1 MKKWLKVLLISL
13 GSIVGLLTVVFSIVS
28 FILFTPS
35 QLTPIVNRFANEFL
49 NAKVKIESVDLAYFS
64 VYPFVRLNI
73 ENVLVLDQNNPQD
86 TLTFIP
92 SARAKL
98 NFNDFVFRN
107 NLIITQLELNGSV
120 TNVTFHEDGT
130 MNWDIFPAS
139 EGERETTP
147 TPLDS
152 LFNTVD
158 IKQIVLNSGHV
169 NYRNEKN
176 GQVVTI
182 YDANFQMN
190 GSFIEQNLLSEMS
203 VNLYG
208 INFSDGSMGVQ
219 ISGFQTTLNG
229 DLFNSQVHAIS
240 DIVIDSLRY
249 SSETMNLFFPHLTL
263 NLESTTNFSDGQIH
277 IQTIIEKIHFD
288 LDDEVLLDN
297 STLSL
302 ALTAEYFSD
311 NQKISIEKG
320 ALSINEI
327 PFHLSGTVE
336 MLDTGFYTDLS
347 FNLDTTRFSQIYE
360 LLPEAIA
367 NMVLEFAEINDGDIF
382 CNGTISGK
390 FANGAMPNVNAT
402 FGIKNMSMV
411 VFNSRIDTLNLL
423 ADASLRLNDLRNAT
437 LTVRDF
443 YYSGHLGT
451 ASVTATVRGFSEN
464 PYIETHVITDLNL
477 RRLYRM
483 LVGRGNP
490 FRTRGAIHADINA
503 GFALQ
508 DVLNFSQDKL
518 DRIRLDGVISIDDL
532 LVRNRQDSINLFT
545 DFLRLRLGAQ
555 VEDERLEGQ
564 ALFRANLRLDSLD
577 FVYRNQ
583 YTAQIARL
591 STGLR
596 IEMPTDDDTVNI
608 KTARI
613 SFRDIRL
620 RMPQERIRLNAGR
633 TSASVRI
640 VPNPDKPT
648 SPLASVRVSA
658 DAMMFRQPG
667 TTVRLGSS
675 QLNLALMPQVQTE
688 RTGGGRGERTGE
700 RTGEANGVTEREGR
714 GGGGRARY
722 AGMTEEERRERR
734 LSRLAVMSSDEL
746 LEMFMG
752 YLAFLGDTNIDIA
765 QQFMNDFSYEGSLVF
780 DTFRLRMSDFPMPI
794 SVLETEVNLTP
805 RLLSLDNAKLVMG
818 NTDMKISGGLENFR
832 RALAGRGTL
841 RGQVYVNSNKI
852 DGNQLML
859 AMRNDPSLREQNR
872 GGRGEGRGEG
882 GGRRRGAEPE
892 LNRFEQMDRE
902 REARRA
908 EREASGEVRT
918 RGGGG
923 GGGDRAERA
932 PVAQAAEPEY
942 EEDPTFMAVSDS
954 VLVAEAA
961 EDLSEFYVEFKA
973 PAETSLFMIPRLL
986 NIALNLQIDTFL
998 FGGGTMTNLHGTAE
1012 VRDEF
1017 LRLNEF
1023 RLTNGAGELG
1033 ISLAY
1038 KAHSLNEASVWMEMN
1053 MENTEIQD
1061 LLELYPAIKEEL
1073 AITQS
1078 LEGLVSL
1085 NVTLSSV
1092 LDSTMNVDLDRT
1104 VASASMHGENLVLLD
1119 GETFSTVANLL
1130 GFRRRDQ
1137 NLIDS
1142 ISVSATVKDGV
1153 IEVFPF
1159 KLTMNRYSLAVGGT
1173 QGLDGSFNYHVT
1185 FLNSPF
1191 ILFRPVSWGTSLLTG
1206 LNVGINASGT
1216 PPTEEGGSSRMRIRP
1231 TRADFRDLATPATSV
1246 HVQRTINV
1254 QYEFRQLL
1262 DRQLGMIVGEP
1273 TQNE

>member
-1 MKKWLKVLLISL
+1 
-13 GSIVGLLTVVFSIVS
+13 
-28 FILFTPS
+28 
-35 QLTPIVNRFANEFL
+35 
-49 NAKVKIESVDLAYFS
+49 
-64 VYPFVRLNI
+64 
-73 ENVLVLDQNNPQD
+73 
-86 TLTFIP
+86 
-92 SARAKL
+92 
-98 NFNDFVFRN
+98 
-107 NLIITQLELNGSV
+107 
-120 TNVTFHEDGT
+120 
-130 MNWDIFPAS
+130 
-139 EGERETTP
+139 
-147 TPLDS
+147 
-152 LFNTVD
+152 
-158 IKQIVLNSGHV
+158 
-169 NYRNEKN
+169 
-176 GQVVTI
+176 
-182 YDANFQMN
+182 
-190 GSFIEQNLLSEMS
+190 MS

-360 LLPEAIA
+360 LLPDAIA
-367 NMVLEFAEINDGDIF
+367 AMILEFAEINDGDIF

-390 FANGAMPNVNAT
+390 FANGAMPNINAT
-402 FGIKNMSMV
+402 FGVKHMDMV
-411 VFNSRIDTLNLL
+411 VFNSRIDTLNLV

-508 DVLNFSQDKL
+508 DVLNFSQDNL

-613 SFRDIRL
+613 SFRDMRL

-640 VPNPDKPT
+640 VPNPEKPT
-648 SPLASVRVSA
+648 SPLASIRVSA

-675 QLNLALMPQVQTE
+675 QLNLALMPQIQTE
-688 RTGGGRGERTGE
+688 RTGGGRGERTAE
-700 RTGEANGVTEREGR
+700 TNGVTDREGR
-714 GGGGRARY
+714 GGRARY
-722 AGMTEEERRERR
+722 AGMTEEERRQRR
-734 LSRLAVMSSDEL
+734 LSRLAVMSSDQL
-746 LEMFMG
+746 LEKFVG
-752 YLAFLGDTNIDIA
+752 YLEFLGDTNIDIA

-805 RLLSLDNAKLVMG
+805 RLLSLDNAKFVMG

-841 RGQVYVNSNKI
+841 RGQVDVKSTKI

-882 GGRRRGAEPE
+882 GGRRRDAEPE

-923 GGGDRAERA
+923 GGRAERET
-932 PVAQAAEPEY
+932 VAQAEPEY
-942 EEDPTFMAVSDS
+942 EDDAEFMAVSDS
-954 VLVAEAA
+954 VLLAEAA

-986 NIALNLQIDTFL
+986 NIALNVQIDTFL
-998 FGGGTMTNLHGTAE
+998 FGEGTMTNLHGTAE

-1023 RLTNGAGELG
+1023 RLTNGAGEMD

-1038 KAHSLNEASVWMEMN
+1038 KAHSLNEASVWFEMN

-1061 LLELYPAIKEEL
+1061 LIVLYPAIKEEL

-1078 LEGLVSL
+1078 LQGLVNL
-1085 NVTLSSV
+1085 TATLSSV
-1092 LDSTMNVDLDRT
+1092 LDSTMRVDLSRT
-1104 VASASMHGENLVLLD
+1104 VASANMHGENLVLLD
-1119 GETFSTVANLL
+1119 GQSFAQVANLL

-1142 ISVSATVKDGV
+1142 ISVSATVKDSV
-1153 IEVFPF
+1153 IEIFPF

-1173 QGLDGSFNYHVT
+1173 QGLDGSFSYHIT

-1191 ILFRPVSWGTSLLTG
+1191 ILFRPVSWGTSMLSG
-1206 LNVGINASGT
+1206 LGVGINATGT
-1216 PPTEEGGSSRMRIRP
+1216 PRPGEETGIRMQFRP
-1231 TRADFRDLATPATSV
+1231 TRADFRDMTTPATSV
-1246 HVQRTINV
+1246 HIERAINV

-1262 DRQLGMIVGEP
+1262 DRQLSLIVGEP
-1273 TQNE
+1273 AESE